1 MHLFLEFRAHL
12 ECWDEAFLEWHW
24 ISRAGVP
31 CHARLPALYAEY
43 TKSTE
48 FDSVSIRKCIDDAE
62 EESIYNRLCLELG
75 KPCLTGD
82 LIDDIGF
89 RDVQPGLFEQDTIV
103 TALPRTLLGVA
114 I

>member
-12 ECWDEAFLEWHW
+12 ECWDEALLEWYGV
-24 ISRAGVP
+24 SRAWVP
-31 CHARLPALYAEY
+31 RHARLPALYAEH

-48 FDSVSIRKCIDDAE
+48 FDSVSFCKCIDDAE
-62 EESIYNRLCLELG
+62 EETIYNRLCLELG
-75 KPCLTGD
+75 KPSLTGD

-103 TALPRTLLGVA
+103 TALPRTLEGIAV
-114 I
+114 